1 MINNSESGIK
11 IVTYGALGTFFET
24 VLDQYKTYCDFAS
37 KNFSIAELEEE
48 EIIRLGKRQ
57 NDTIEISNIFTGMFL
72 EAFIFDYAA
81 RKESINYAETY
92 LDKLDPV
99 SKWVVITRLFNN
111 QGLDVGGKAVQ
122 GIKKAFRIRNSLA
135 HNKSKKFPD
144 TTDADKLMEFFKKQT
159 PERLTPPECVAIIK
173 LVLEELIAVD
183 NTEVYAPQLLDKM
196 EKILKS
202 YPMTA
207 KT

>member
-1 MINNSESGIK
+1 MINNSEKGTK

-37 KNFSIAELEEE
+37 KKFSTEGLEAE

-57 NDTIEISNIFTGMFL
+57 SDTIEISNIFTGMFL

-99 SKWVVITRLFNN
+99 SKWVVITRLFNS
-111 QGLDVGGKAVQ
+111 QGLNVGGKAVQ
-122 GIKKAFRIRNSLA
+122 GIKKAFKIRNNLA

-144 TTDADKLMEFFKKQT
+144 STDVDKVMEFFEKQA
-159 PERLTPPECVAIIK
+159 PERLTTPECVEIIQS
-173 LVLEELIAVD
+173 VLEELANID
-183 NTEVYAPQLLDKM
+183 KNEVYALQLLDKI
-196 EKILKS
+196 KKTLKS
-202 YPMTA
+202 YPMPAQT
-207 KT
+207 

>member
-1 MINNSESGIK
+1 MINNSENGIK
-11 IVTYGALGTFFET
+11 VVTYGALGTFFET
-24 VLDQYKTYCDFAS
+24 VLEQYKTYCDFAS
-37 KNFSIAELEEE
+37 KKFSAAELEAE

-99 SKWVVITRLFNN
+99 SKWVVITRLFNS
-111 QGLDVGGKAVQ
+111 QGLNVGGKAVQ
-122 GIKKAFRIRNSLA
+122 GIKKAFRIRNNLA

-144 TTDADKLMEFFKKQT
+144 TTDADKVMEFFEKQA
-159 PERLTPPECVAIIK
+159 PERLTPTECVVIIK
-173 LVLEELIAVD
+173 SVLEELIAVD
-183 NTEVYAPQLLDKM
+183 NTEVYAPQLLDKI
-196 EKILKS
+196 KTTLKS
-202 YPMTA
+202 YPMSTQ
-207 KT
+207 T